1 MRVEN
6 WESQFQG
13 VLHKL
18 LYKGKFKHGKNDC
31 VTFVIENIEA
41 ITGKKVFNKKYKNLK
56 EARKIIKNYKQTS
69 LLTIALQIAKDN
81 NFKEIDINRTQRGD
95 VLYYIDKRDLDGTLG
110 VCIGDKVMF
119 NWQDGITIVEKE
131 KCIKGWRIE

>member
-41 ITGKKVFNKKYKNLK
+41 ITGKKVFKFALVPLK
-56 EARKIIKNYKQTS
+56 AGAAKLPAFTFSYFDPAIKDYRQAQTHP
-69 LLTIALQIAKDN
+69 I
-81 NFKEIDINRTQRGD
+81 EINVRPSSSQETSHGRATGH
-95 VLYYIDKRDLDGTLG
+95 
-110 VCIGDKVMF
+110 
-119 NWQDGITIVEKE
+119 
-131 KCIKGWRIE
+131 

>member
-41 ITGKKVFNKKYKNLK
+41 ITRKKVF
-56 EARKIIKNYKQTS
+56 
-69 LLTIALQIAKDN
+69 
-81 NFKEIDINRTQRGD
+81 
-95 VLYYIDKRDLDGTLG
+95 
-110 VCIGDKVMF
+110 
-119 NWQDGITIVEKE
+119 
-131 KCIKGWRIE
+131 

>member
-1 MRVEN
+1 MVK
-6 WESQFQG
+6 
-13 VLHKL
+13 VL
-18 LYKGKFKHGKNDC
+18 
-31 VTFVIENIEA
+31 
-41 ITGKKVFNKKYKNLK
+41 ITGGAGYLGSTAASVLLENGYKVTALDNLM
-56 EARKIIKNYKQTS
+56 YKQTS